1 MNAKAVSEKN
11 QGGGCFLIGG
21 GIIFFLVGMAFLW
34 FVFLSPLYQSIGSGS
49 WPQTECKILKSQVQ
63 DNSDS
68 DGNSYKPIVEYEYTV
83 DGIKYFGDSP
93 TFEDISARRKWAISV
108 VAKYTVGETSKCYYD
123 PDDHATSVLDPTFL
137 WTFYAMALFP
147 LIFVAIGL
155 GLIYAAVSNS
165 KEPKPANSL
174 SGDASTKASLFGG
187 PAPGQAAEAADL
199 VDQQWSVP
207 KRLARNESRWLGLLV
222 IGVFAGFWNTF
233 IGFWIYTELG
243 KNNSLF
249 ETLFMIPFA
258 LAGLLLLF
266 AFLYT
271 LMAVFNPKV
280 EIALN
285 TGAVSPGESVD
296 IAWEV
301 KGNARRFRSLK
312 IEVRGR
318 QTAIYQRG
326 TDTITENETFELI
339 PIMESGQTDEMAFG
353 SAVVTIPEGTMH
365 TFDAKNNKIKWL
377 VVVKGDIPWWPD
389 VKETFEFRVKP
400 T

>member
-1 MNAKAVSEKN
+1 
-11 QGGGCFLIGG
+11 
-21 GIIFFLVGMAFLW
+21 MAFLW

-174 SGDASTKASLFGG
+174 SGDACTKASLFGG

-233 IGFWIYTELG
+233 IGFWIYTCL
-243 KNNSLF
+243 
-249 ETLFMIPFA
+249 
-258 LAGLLLLF
+258 
-266 AFLYT
+266 LYT
-271 LMAVFNPKV
+271 
-280 EIALN
+280 
-285 TGAVSPGESVD
+285 SPSPRD
-296 IAWEV
+296 
-301 KGNARRFRSLK
+301 K
-312 IEVRGR
+312 R
-318 QTAIYQRG
+318 QSRM
-326 TDTITENETFELI
+326 
-339 PIMESGQTDEMAFG
+339 PS
-353 SAVVTIPEGTMH
+353 SA
-365 TFDAKNNKIKWL
+365 
-377 VVVKGDIPWWPD
+377 
-389 VKETFEFRVKP
+389 
-400 T
+400 